1 MPGTICGACLESGP
15 KRRHVYSCSTLI
27 ALSCLLTP
35 VEIRRSRSFLNR
47 PNSKAESRLRGH
59 CNCSRNGSISKK
71 LSVQDLLRKL
81 ELGASTAG
89 KAVLVLLGLSR
100 SFGSCAFKVKATS
113 VRLRQVRLVLDRLH
127 RQCRVRRTR
136 QPASTTRHVR
146 GSSQVGRIR
155 GDHRGCC
162 GLPPVFRSEPAT
174 YSARC

>member
-15 KRRHVYSCSTLI
+15 KRQHAYSCSTLI

-81 ELGASTAG
+81 GLGASTA
-89 KAVLVLLGLSR
+89 
-100 SFGSCAFKVKATS
+100 
-113 VRLRQVRLVLDRLH
+113 
-127 RQCRVRRTR
+127 
-136 QPASTTRHVR
+136 
-146 GSSQVGRIR
+146 
-155 GDHRGCC
+155 
-162 GLPPVFRSEPAT
+162 FRSEERRVGKECRSGSAT
-174 YSARC
+174 DDERE